1 MESLYLIPS
10 MPGLSIAIWVA
21 ISMVF
26 FYFARV
32 PMHKAIEGLM
42 TGTAGGLRKTA
53 LWAKSVAEAMREK
66 DRKVLLESGVASAQE
81 KIMQEFRS
89 VEAGYAKHLSDYP
102 KLQLKLDDNITH
114 IEADYKECGQVTP
127 EAPGWSEVVETIAR
141 AQTSNGDRII
151 EKMLGEIHK
160 SAVAGEK
167 KALSEF
173 RDTAAKRHK
182 ILASMAP
189 VWRRLEKLSHDIN
202 KKVGSVLETSG
213 RIDKYMTQFEKIAAG
228 GPESIDMLS
237 SKMTKL
243 FIFSLF
249 VLGVAF
255 FGAIINF
262 QLIALP
268 MSELVPAGTRIGGMM
283 VSEISA
289 MVIVT
294 LEIVLG
300 IFLMESLGITNIFP
314 QIAGMMR
321 SKRKILLYAAL
332 FGLLFLA
339 SVEASLAILREA
351 LAEADAAL
359 DRSLAGETAGVILN
373 ETSSRITVIGQATLG
388 FVLPWILAMVAV
400 PLEMFIE
407 ASQHA
412 FTRIFILIMNLLGH
426 ISDALAYIIEALFNL
441 LSHLFDAYIIIP
453 TQVANLIENM
463 QART

>member
-1 MESLYLIPS
+1 
-10 MPGLSIAIWVA
+10 
-21 ISMVF
+21 
-26 FYFARV
+26 
-32 PMHKAIEGLM
+32 
-42 TGTAGGLRKTA
+42 
-53 LWAKSVAEAMREK
+53 
-66 DRKVLLESGVASAQE
+66 
-81 KIMQEFRS
+81 
-89 VEAGYAKHLSDYP
+89 
-102 KLQLKLDDNITH
+102 
-114 IEADYKECGQVTP
+114 
-127 EAPGWSEVVETIAR
+127 
-141 AQTSNGDRII
+141 
-151 EKMLGEIHK
+151 
-160 SAVAGEK
+160 
-167 KALSEF
+167 
-173 RDTAAKRHK
+173 
-182 ILASMAP
+182 MAP

-321 SKRKILLYAAL
+321 SKRKILLYASL

-412 FTRIFILIMNLLGH
+412 FTRILILIMNLLGH
-426 ISDALAYIIEALFNL
+426 ISDAFAYIIEAVFNL

-453 TQVANLIENM
+453 SQIANLIGNM

>member
-1 MESLYLIPS
+1 
-10 MPGLSIAIWVA
+10 
-21 ISMVF
+21 
-26 FYFARV
+26 
-32 PMHKAIEGLM
+32 
-42 TGTAGGLRKTA
+42 
-53 LWAKSVAEAMREK
+53 
-66 DRKVLLESGVASAQE
+66 
-81 KIMQEFRS
+81 
-89 VEAGYAKHLSDYP
+89 
-102 KLQLKLDDNITH
+102 
-114 IEADYKECGQVTP
+114 
-127 EAPGWSEVVETIAR
+127 
-141 AQTSNGDRII
+141 
-151 EKMLGEIHK
+151 
-160 SAVAGEK
+160 
-167 KALSEF
+167 
-173 RDTAAKRHK
+173 
-182 ILASMAP
+182 
-189 VWRRLEKLSHDIN
+189 
-202 KKVGSVLETSG
+202 
-213 RIDKYMTQFEKIAAG
+213 
-228 GPESIDMLS
+228 
-237 SKMTKL
+237 
-243 FIFSLF
+243 
-249 VLGVAF
+249 
-255 FGAIINF
+255 
-262 QLIALP
+262 

-359 DRSLAGETAGVILN
+359 DRSLAGESAAIIMN

-453 TQVANLIENM
+453 SQIANLIGNM